1 MPDSTIRS
9 AMTAASLRAGAA
21 PPPWLPDM
29 MTASPGRRRASCAAA
44 RARAAVDAVGVPS
57 EATPPPSTTAISGKP
72 ARSPPSCVTRRSDL
86 AERAV
91 HDHQD
96 REVVD
101 SEGVLVDL
109 VAVRLPALDALLV
122 VHRVVP
128 VALPERDHRE
138 QVVEGEDGLRDR
150 VLLLVGIEAVAH
162 LVDQGVEIDG
172 ALLERVLHA
181 AARGGG
187 VVRAQVLDERALRM
201 RVANAPAHDRD
212 LEVAGVHVGELLAAD
227 RAARRDLDAE
237 VVERFLHVVGCAG
250 PVGE

>member
-29 MTASPGRRRASCAAA
+29 ISASPGRRRASWAAA

-86 AERAV
+86 AEGAV

-96 REVVD
+96 REVVGP
-101 SEGVLVDL
+101 EGVLVDR
-109 VAVRLPALDALLV
+109 VAVRLPTLDALLV
-122 VHRVVP
+122 VHRVVA
-128 VALPERDHRE
+128 VSLPERDHRQ
-138 QVVEGEDGLRDR
+138 QVVERERGSRDR
-150 VLLLVGIEAVAH
+150 VLLLGRVEPVAH
-162 LVDQGVEIDG
+162 LVDERVEVDV

-187 VVRAQVLDERALRM
+187 VVGPQVLDERALRV
-201 RVANAPAHDRD
+201 RVAD
-212 LEVAGVHVGELLAAD
+212 
-227 RAARRDLDAE
+227 
-237 VVERFLHVVGCAG
+237 
-250 PVGE
+250 